1 MASGLLPATGGEV
14 TVDRNGLGYVFQDA
28 TLLPWRTV
36 QKNVE
41 FLGEL
46 EGMSKKER
54 QEAAKE
60 AIELVGLKG
69 FEEKYP
75 ISLSAA

>member
-1 MASGLLPATGGEV
+1 M
-14 TVDRNGLGYVFQDA
+14 FQDA

-54 QEAAKE
+54 QVAAKE
-60 AIELVGLKG
+60 AIELVGLRASRTSTRARS
-69 FEEKYP
+69 P
-75 ISLSAA
+75 AA